1 MINRATCSGQGSLKA
16 SSDARAKLRLYCKDI
31 DRWAES
37 WAGFPDLDVPVGER
51 IVAEFTPFLLAVI
64 AERRT
69 KKTGLFSGISGCHL
83 ALSADQELIEPPTH
97 RVVNR
102 VFLFITRMAPQGPT
116 RLIDVF

>member
-1 MINRATCSGQGSLKA
+1 MEDRIGEIFTLEEVATLPASTSTITFLHLQAIACCGIEERAGIA
-16 SSDARAKLRLYCKDI
+16 
-31 DRWAES
+31 
-37 WAGFPDLDVPVGER
+37 VGEHQSL
-51 IVAEFTPFLLAVI
+51 ILHS
-64 AERRT
+64 
-69 KKTGLFSGISGCHL
+69 GLFSGISGCHL